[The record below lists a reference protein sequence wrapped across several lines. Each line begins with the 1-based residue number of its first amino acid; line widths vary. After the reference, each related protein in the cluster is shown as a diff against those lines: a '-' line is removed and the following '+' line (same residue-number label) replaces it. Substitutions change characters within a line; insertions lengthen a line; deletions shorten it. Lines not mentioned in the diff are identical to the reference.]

1 MRPGYPA
8 RRSGAASRLLAA
20 IAEQTAAGSRIR
32 GRNRGSATPTSN
44 HTKHKKKHVG
54 LNFCFLENVI
64 LQIEN
69 YKLTV

>member
-8 RRSGAASRLLAA
+8 RRSGARLLAA

-32 GRNRGSATPTSN
+32 GRNRGSATPIQAIIPN
-44 HTKHKKKHVG
+44 IKKQVG